1 MTHRRTATVLM
12 SLLLAATS
20 AAPALAQSHTTAPV
34 TSASGAAPVAGFT
47 LPINATAAGQ
57 GTFSG
62 LLRMTRFVAD
72 GNNLVA
78 IGLLTGTLVDDIGRQ
93 SAIIK
98 NVSIPVVIPPPT
110 TTAAGAKTAA
120 ACDVLNLVLG
130 PLDLNLLGLVVHLDR
145 VVLDVTA
152 VTGAG
157 ALLGNLLCAVTG
169 LLDGAGALA
178 DLASILNQLIGLL
191 GA

>member
-1 MTHRRTATVLM
+1 MTLRRTATVLV
-12 SLLLAATS
+12 SLLLSATV
-20 AAPALAQSHTTAPV
+20 APVLAQSHTTAPV

-62 LLRMTRFVAD
+62 LLRITRFVAE

-78 IGLLTGTLVDDIGRQ
+78 IGLLTGTLVDDIGGQ

-98 NVSIPVVIPPPT
+98 NVSLPVVIPPPT

-120 ACDVLNLVLG
+120 ACDVVNLVLG
-130 PLDLNLLGLVVHLDR
+130 PLDLNLLGLAVHLDR

-178 DLASILNQLIGLL
+178 DLATILNQLVGLL

>member
-1 MTHRRTATVLM
+1 MFHRHTATILA
-12 SLLLAATS
+12 SLLLAATG

-62 LLRMTRFVAD
+62 LLRITRFVAD
-72 GNNLVA
+72 SNKLYA
-78 IGLLTGTLVDDIGRQ
+78 IGLLTGTLVNDIGGQ
-93 SAIIK
+93 SSIIK
-98 NVSIPVVIPPPT
+98 NVSIPVALPPPGSA
-110 TTAAGAKTAA
+110 AAGARTAA
-120 ACDVLNLVLG
+120 TCDILNLLLG

-145 VVLDVTA
+145 VVLDLTA

-157 ALLGNLLCAVTG
+157 NLLGNLLCAVTG
-169 LLDGAGALA
+169 LLDGTGLLT
-178 DLASILNQLIGLL
+178 DLASSLNQLIGLL